1 MLFDTI
7 AAISTPRGEGGIGIV
22 RISGNNALDI
32 LEKIFKPKS
41 GKAIKGLRNY
51 SINYG
56 HIFDGKTLVDE
67 VLVSIMKAP
76 NTYTREDIV
85 EINCHGGFVITEKVL
100 EVVLKNGARIAEIGE
115 FTRRAFL
122 NGRIDLTQA
131 EAVIDLI
138 HGKTEKSVSLSLNQL
153 RGDLKE
159 QIEHLK
165 KLVLDVAAH
174 INVVLDYPEEG
185 IDDPLPE
192 HLVENL
198 QEVLDTTDRLIRS
211 YDKGKMIKEG
221 IKTAIVGKPNVGKSS
236 ILNSVLKE
244 ERAIVTHVAG
254 TTRDVIEEVVN
265 LKGIP
270 LVLVDTAGIRK
281 TDDLVENIGVEKS
294 KKLIE
299 SADLILFVVDSS
311 RPLDE
316 EDMKIHEAI
325 KAEKVIG
332 ILNKIDIKED
342 IDLSPLTKIS
352 KWLEISAIKNQGID
366 EMEEEIYRHI
376 IDENIEDSSQKI
388 TITNVRHK
396 SALEK
401 TKQSIENIFET
412 IESGLPMDLMAVDI
426 KGALDSLSEVTGEI
440 SSEDLLDHIFSNFCV
455 GK

>member
-41 GKAIKGLRNY
+41 GKVIKGLRNY

-198 QEVLDTTDRLIRS
+198 QEVLDTTDRLIKS

-299 SADLILFVVDSS
+299 SADLILFVVDGS

>member
-22 RISGNNALDI
+22 RISGNNALEI
-32 LEKIFKPKS
+32 LGKIFRPKS
-41 GKAIKGLRNY
+41 KKEVKNLKNF

-56 HIFDGKTLVDE
+56 HLYNNENLVDE
-67 VLVSIMKAP
+67 VLVSIMRAP
-76 NTYTREDIV
+76 NTYTKEDMV

-100 EVVLKNGARIAEIGE
+100 EIVLKNGARLSESGE

-122 NGRIDLTQA
+122 NGRLDLTQA
-131 EAVIDLI
+131 EAVMDII
-138 HGKTEKSVSLSLNQL
+138 HGKTEKSVSLSLDQL

-159 QIEHLK
+159 QIGHLK

-192 HLVENL
+192 NLVGNL
-198 QEVLDTTDRLIRS
+198 KEVIDTTDALIRS

-294 KKLIE
+294 KQLIE
-299 SADLILFVVDSS
+299 SADLILFVVDGS
-311 RPLDE
+311 RALDE
-316 EDMKIHEAI
+316 EDMRIHEAI

-332 ILNKIDIKED
+332 ILNKIDIRED
-342 IDLSPLTKIS
+342 IDLSPLTKIN

-366 EMEEEIYRHI
+366 EMEEEIYNHI
-376 IDENIEDSSQKI
+376 IEENVEDSSQKI
-388 TITNVRHK
+388 TITNIRHK

-412 IESGLPMDLMAVDI
+412 IENGLPMDLMAVDI

>member
-22 RISGNNALDI
+22 RISGNNALEI
-32 LEKIFKPKS
+32 LGKIFRPKS
-41 GKAIKGLRNY
+41 KKAVRDLRNF

-56 HIFDGKTLVDE
+56 HLYDGENLVDE

-76 NTYTREDIV
+76 NTYTKEDIV

-100 EVVLKNGARIAEIGE
+100 ETVLKNGARISESGE

-122 NGRIDLTQA
+122 NGRLDLTQA
-131 EAVIDLI
+131 EAVMDII
-138 HGKTEKSVSLSLNQL
+138 HGKTEKSVSLSLDQL

-159 QIEHLK
+159 QIGHLK

-192 HLVENL
+192 NLVGNL
-198 QEVLDTTDRLIRS
+198 REVMDTTDILIRS

-294 KKLIE
+294 KQLIE
-299 SADLILFVVDSS
+299 SADLILFVVDGS
-311 RPLDE
+311 RALDE
-316 EDMKIHEAI
+316 EDMRIHEAI

-332 ILNKIDIKED
+332 ILNKIDIRED
-342 IDLSPLTKIS
+342 IDLSPLTKIN

-366 EMEEEIYRHI
+366 EMEEEIYNHI
-376 IDENIEDSSQKI
+376 IEENVEDSSQKI
-388 TITNVRHK
+388 TITNIRHK

-412 IESGLPMDLMAVDI
+412 IENGLPMDLMAVDI

>member
-198 QEVLDTTDRLIRS
+198 QEVLDTTNRLIRS

-299 SADLILFVVDSS
+299 SADLILFVVDGS

>member
-56 HIFDGKTLVDE
+56 HIFDGETLVDE

-254 TTRDVIEEVVN
+254 TTRDIIEEIVN

-299 SADLILFVVDSS
+299 SADLILFVVDGS

>member
-22 RISGNNALDI
+22 RISGNNALEI
-32 LEKIFKPKS
+32 LGKIFRPKS
-41 GKAIKGLRNY
+41 KKAVRDLKNF

-56 HIFDGKTLVDE
+56 HLYDGENLVDE

-76 NTYTREDIV
+76 NTYTKEDIV

-100 EVVLKNGARIAEIGE
+100 ETVLKNGARISESGE

-122 NGRIDLTQA
+122 NGRLDLTQA
-131 EAVIDLI
+131 EAVMDII
-138 HGKTEKSVSLSLNQL
+138 HGKTEKSVSLSLDQL

-159 QIEHLK
+159 QIGHLK

-192 HLVENL
+192 NLVGNL
-198 QEVLDTTDRLIRS
+198 REVMDTTDTLIRS

-294 KKLIE
+294 KQLIE
-299 SADLILFVVDSS
+299 SADLILFVVDGS
-311 RPLDE
+311 RALDE
-316 EDMKIHEAI
+316 EDMRIHEAI

-332 ILNKIDIKED
+332 ILNKIDIRED
-342 IDLSPLTKIS
+342 IDLSPLTKIN

-366 EMEEEIYRHI
+366 EMEEEIYNHI
-376 IDENIEDSSQKI
+376 IEENVEDSSQKI
-388 TITNVRHK
+388 TITNIRHK

-412 IESGLPMDLMAVDI
+412 IENGLPMDLMAVDI

>member
-198 QEVLDTTDRLIRS
+198 QEVLDTTDRLIKS

-299 SADLILFVVDSS
+299 SADLILFVVDGS

-426 KGALDSLSEVTGEI
+426 KWALDSLSEVTGEI
-440 SSEDLLDHIFSNFCV
+440 SSEYLLDHIFSNFCV

>member
-198 QEVLDTTDRLIRS
+198 QEVLDTTDRLIKS

-254 TTRDVIEEVVN
+254 TTRDIIEEVVN

-299 SADLILFVVDSS
+299 SADLILFVVDGS

>member
-174 INVVLDYPEEG
+174 
-185 IDDPLPE
+185 
-192 HLVENL
+192 
-198 QEVLDTTDRLIRS
+198 
-211 YDKGKMIKEG
+211 
-221 IKTAIVGKPNVGKSS
+221 S
-236 ILNSVLKE
+236 ICLSV
-244 ERAIVTHVAG
+244 
-254 TTRDVIEEVVN
+254 
-265 LKGIP
+265 
-270 LVLVDTAGIRK
+270 
-281 TDDLVENIGVEKS
+281 
-294 KKLIE
+294 
-299 SADLILFVVDSS
+299 
-311 RPLDE
+311 
-316 EDMKIHEAI
+316 
-325 KAEKVIG
+325 
-332 ILNKIDIKED
+332 
-342 IDLSPLTKIS
+342 
-352 KWLEISAIKNQGID
+352 
-366 EMEEEIYRHI
+366 
-376 IDENIEDSSQKI
+376 
-388 TITNVRHK
+388 
-396 SALEK
+396 
-401 TKQSIENIFET
+401 
-412 IESGLPMDLMAVDI
+412 
-426 KGALDSLSEVTGEI
+426 
-440 SSEDLLDHIFSNFCV
+440 
-455 GK
+455 

>member
-299 SADLILFVVDSS
+299 SADLILFVVDGS

-316 EDMKIHEAI
+316 EDMKIHKAI

>member
-1 MLFDTI
+1 
-7 AAISTPRGEGGIGIV
+7 
-22 RISGNNALDI
+22 
-32 LEKIFKPKS
+32 
-41 GKAIKGLRNY
+41 LRNF

-56 HIFDGKTLVDE
+56 HIYDGEQLIDE
-67 VLVSIMKAP
+67 VMVSIMKAP
-76 NTYTREDIV
+76 HTYTKENIV
-85 EINCHGGFVITEKVL
+85 EINCHGGFVITEKLL
-100 EVVLKNGARIAEIGE
+100 ETVLKYGARHAEIGE

-131 EAVIDLI
+131 EAIIDII

-165 KLVLDVAAH
+165 KLILDVAAH

-192 HLVENL
+192 NLVGNL
-198 QEVLDTTDRLIRS
+198 QEVVDTTDRLIKS

-236 ILNSVLKE
+236 LLNSVLRE
-244 ERAIVTHVAG
+244 ERAIVTHIPG

-270 LVLVDTAGIRK
+270 LILVDTAGIRK
-281 TDDLVENIGVEKS
+281 TDDIVENIGVEKS
-294 KKLIE
+294 KKMIE
-299 SADLILFVVDSS
+299 NADLILFVIDGS
-311 RPLDE
+311 RELEE
-316 EDMKIHEAI
+316 EDIKIHESI
-325 KAEKVIG
+325 NSEKVIG
-332 ILNKIDIKED
+332 ILNKIDMERKV
-342 IDLSPLTKIS
+342 DLSKLTKI
-352 KWLEISAIKNQGID
+352 KNWIEISAMKNIGID
-366 EMEEEIYRHI
+366 EMEDKIYHHI
-376 IDENIEDSSQKI
+376 VDGNVEDSSQKI

-401 TKQSIENIFET
+401 TKQYVENIFDT
-412 IESGLPMDLMAVDI
+412 IHAGLPMDLMAVDI

>member
-22 RISGNNALDI
+22 RISGSNALDI

-41 GKAIKGLRNY
+41 GKAVKEIRNY
-51 SINYG
+51 SISYG
-56 HIFDGKTLVDE
+56 HLFDGENLVDE

-100 EVVLKNGARIAEIGE
+100 ETVLKNGARIAEIGE

-131 EAVIDLI
+131 EAVIDII

-192 HLVENL
+192 NLVGNL
-198 QEVLDTTDRLIRS
+198 REVMDTTDKLIRS

-299 SADLILFVVDSS
+299 SADLILFVVDGS
-311 RPLDE
+311 RALDE
-316 EDMKIHEAI
+316 EDMRIHEAI
-325 KAEKVIG
+325 KADKVIG
-332 ILNKIDIKED
+332 ILNKIDIKEN
-342 IDLSPLTKIS
+342 IDLSPLTKIN

-366 EMEEEIYRHI
+366 EMEEEIYHHI
-376 IDENIEDSSQKI
+376 IDENIEDSSQKV
-388 TITNVRHK
+388 TITNIRHK

-412 IESGLPMDLMAVDI
+412 IENGLPMDLMAVDI
-426 KGALDSLSEVTGEI
+426 KGALDALSEVTGEI

>member
-22 RISGNNALDI
+22 RISGNYALDI

-56 HIFDGKTLVDE
+56 HIFDGETLVDE

-254 TTRDVIEEVVN
+254 TTRDIIEEVVN

-299 SADLILFVVDSS
+299 SADLILFVVDGS

-332 ILNKIDIKED
+332 ILNKIDIKEN

>member
-22 RISGNNALDI
+22 RISGNNALEI
-32 LEKIFKPKS
+32 LEKIFKPRS
-41 GKAIKGLRNY
+41 GKAIRDIRNF
-51 SINYG
+51 SITYG
-56 HIFDGKTLVDE
+56 HIFDGETLVDE

-192 HLVENL
+192 HLVDNL
-198 QEVLDTTDRLIRS
+198 QEVLDTTDKLIRS

-254 TTRDVIEEVVN
+254 TTRDIIEEVVN

-299 SADLILFVVDSS
+299 SADLILFVVDGS

-316 EDMKIHEAI
+316 EDMKIHDAI

-332 ILNKIDIKED
+332 ILNKIDIRQD
-342 IDLSPLTKIS
+342 IDLSPLTKIN

>member
-56 HIFDGKTLVDE
+56 HIFDGETLVDE

-254 TTRDVIEEVVN
+254 TTRDIIEEVVN

-299 SADLILFVVDSS
+299 SADLILFVVDGS

>member
-1 MLFDTI
+1 M
-7 AAISTPRGEGGIGIV
+7 
-22 RISGNNALDI
+22 
-32 LEKIFKPKS
+32 
-41 GKAIKGLRNY
+41 RNF

-56 HIFDGKTLVDE
+56 HIYDGEQLIDE
-67 VLVSIMKAP
+67 VMVSIMKAP
-76 NTYTREDIV
+76 HTYTKENIV
-85 EINCHGGFVITEKVL
+85 EINCHGGFVITEKLL
-100 EVVLKNGARIAEIGE
+100 ETVLKYGARHAEIGE

-131 EAVIDLI
+131 EAIIDII

-165 KLVLDVAAH
+165 KLILDVAAH

-192 HLVENL
+192 NLVGNL
-198 QEVLDTTDRLIRS
+198 QEVVDTTDRLIKS

-236 ILNSVLKE
+236 LLNSVLRE
-244 ERAIVTHVAG
+244 ERAIVTHIPG

-270 LVLVDTAGIRK
+270 LILVDTAGIRK
-281 TDDLVENIGVEKS
+281 TDDIVENIGVEKS
-294 KKLIE
+294 KKMIE
-299 SADLILFVVDSS
+299 NADLILFVIDGS
-311 RPLDE
+311 RELEE
-316 EDMKIHEAI
+316 EDIKIHESI
-325 KAEKVIG
+325 NSEKVIG
-332 ILNKIDIKED
+332 ILNKIDMERKV
-342 IDLSPLTKIS
+342 DLSKLTKI
-352 KWLEISAIKNQGID
+352 KNWIEISAMKNIGID
-366 EMEEEIYRHI
+366 EMEDKIYHHI
-376 IDENIEDSSQKI
+376 VDGNVEDSSQKI

-401 TKQSIENIFET
+401 TKQYVENIFDT
-412 IESGLPMDLMAVDI
+412 IHAGLPMDLMAVDI

>member
-153 RGDLKE
+153 RGDLKK

-299 SADLILFVVDSS
+299 SADLILFVVDGS

-332 ILNKIDIKED
+332 ILNKIDIKEN

>member
-1 MLFDTI
+1 M
-7 AAISTPRGEGGIGIV
+7 
-22 RISGNNALDI
+22 
-32 LEKIFKPKS
+32 
-41 GKAIKGLRNY
+41 
-51 SINYG
+51 
-56 HIFDGKTLVDE
+56 DE

-254 TTRDVIEEVVN
+254 TTRDIIEEIVN

-299 SADLILFVVDSS
+299 SADLILFVVDGS

>member
-22 RISGNNALDI
+22 RISGNNALEI
-32 LEKIFKPKS
+32 LEKIFKPRS
-41 GKAIKGLRNY
+41 GKAIRDIRNF
-51 SINYG
+51 SITYG
-56 HIFDGKTLVDE
+56 HIFDGETLVDE

-192 HLVENL
+192 HLVDNL

-254 TTRDVIEEVVN
+254 TTRDIIEEVVN

-299 SADLILFVVDSS
+299 SADLILFVVDGS

-316 EDMKIHEAI
+316 EDMKIHDAI

-332 ILNKIDIKED
+332 ILNKIDIRQD
-342 IDLSPLTKIS
+342 IDLSPLTKIN

>member
-22 RISGNNALDI
+22 RISGNNALEI
-32 LEKIFKPKS
+32 LEKIFKPRS
-41 GKAIKGLRNY
+41 GKAIRDIRNF
-51 SINYG
+51 SITYG
-56 HIFDGKTLVDE
+56 HIFDGETLVDE

-192 HLVENL
+192 HLVDNL

-254 TTRDVIEEVVN
+254 TTRDIIEEVVN

-299 SADLILFVVDSS
+299 SADLILFVVDGS

-316 EDMKIHEAI
+316 EDMKIHDAI

-332 ILNKIDIKED
+332 ILNKIDIRQN
-342 IDLSPLTKIS
+342 IDLSPLTKIN

>member
-299 SADLILFVVDSS
+299 SADLILFVVDGS

-342 IDLSPLTKIS
+342 IDLLPLTKIS

>member
-22 RISGNNALDI
+22 RISGNNALEI
-32 LEKIFKPKS
+32 LGKIFKPKS
-41 GKAIKGLRNY
+41 KKNIEELKNF

-56 HIFDGKTLVDE
+56 HLYDGKNLVDE

-76 NTYTREDIV
+76 NTYTKEDIV

-100 EVVLKNGARIAEIGE
+100 ETVLKNGARISESGE

-122 NGRIDLTQA
+122 NGRLDLTQA
-131 EAVIDLI
+131 EAVMDII
-138 HGKTEKSVSLSLNQL
+138 HGKTEKSVSLSLDQL

-159 QIEHLK
+159 QIGHLK

-192 HLVENL
+192 NLVGNL
-198 QEVLDTTDRLIRS
+198 REVMDTTDILIRS

-221 IKTAIVGKPNVGKSS
+221 VKTAIVGKPNVGKSS

-270 LVLVDTAGIRK
+270 LVLIDTAGIRK

-294 KKLIE
+294 KQLIE
-299 SADLILFVVDSS
+299 SADLILFVVDGS
-311 RPLDE
+311 RALDE
-316 EDMKIHEAI
+316 EDMRIHEAI

-332 ILNKIDIKED
+332 ILNKIDIRED
-342 IDLSPLTKIS
+342 IDLSPLTKIN

-366 EMEEEIYRHI
+366 EMEEEIYNHI
-376 IDENIEDSSQKI
+376 IEENVEDSSQKI
-388 TITNVRHK
+388 TITNIRHK

-412 IESGLPMDLMAVDI
+412 IENGLPMDLMAVDI

>member
-22 RISGNNALDI
+22 RISGNNALEI
-32 LEKIFKPKS
+32 LGKIFKPKS
-41 GKAIKGLRNY
+41 KKNIEELKNF

-56 HIFDGKTLVDE
+56 HLYDGKNLVDE

-76 NTYTREDIV
+76 NTYTKEDIV

-100 EVVLKNGARIAEIGE
+100 ETVLKNGARISESGE

-122 NGRIDLTQA
+122 NGRLDLTQA
-131 EAVIDLI
+131 EAVMDII
-138 HGKTEKSVSLSLNQL
+138 HGKTEKSVSLSLDQL

-159 QIEHLK
+159 QIGHLK

-192 HLVENL
+192 SLVGNL
-198 QEVLDTTDRLIRS
+198 REVMDTTDILIRS

-294 KKLIE
+294 KQLIE
-299 SADLILFVVDSS
+299 SADLILFVVDGS
-311 RPLDE
+311 RALDE
-316 EDMKIHEAI
+316 EDMRIHEAI

-332 ILNKIDIKED
+332 ILNKIDIRED
-342 IDLSPLTKIS
+342 IDLSPLTKIN

-366 EMEEEIYRHI
+366 EMEEEIYNHI
-376 IDENIEDSSQKI
+376 IEENVEDSSQKI
-388 TITNVRHK
+388 TITNIRHK

-412 IESGLPMDLMAVDI
+412 IENGLPMDLMAVDI

>member
-22 RISGNNALDI
+22 RLSGDSAFEI
-32 LEKIFKPKS
+32 VEKIFRPKS
-41 GKAIKGLRNY
+41 GKKISELRNF

-56 HIFDGKTLVDE
+56 HIYDRENLVDE
-67 VLVSIMKAP
+67 VMVSVMKGP
-76 NTYTREDIV
+76 NTYTKEDIV
-85 EINCHGGFVITEKVL
+85 EINCHGGLVVTEKIL
-100 EVVLKNGARIAEIGE
+100 ETVLKYGARLSEPGE

-131 EAVIDLI
+131 EAIIDII
-138 HGKTEKSVSLSLNQL
+138 HSKTEKSVSLSLNQL

-185 IDDPLPE
+185 IDDPLPAN
-192 HLVENL
+192 LVGNL
-198 QEVLDTTDRLIRS
+198 QEVIETTDKLIRS

-236 ILNSVLKE
+236 LLNSVLKE
-244 ERAIVTHVAG
+244 DRAIVTHVPG

-270 LVLVDTAGIRK
+270 LILVDTAGIR
-281 TDDLVENIGVEKS
+281 TTNDIVENIGVEKS
-294 KKLIE
+294 KKMIE
-299 SADLILFVVDSS
+299 KADLILFVVDGG
-311 RPLDE
+311 RELEP
-316 EDMKIHEAI
+316 EDFEIHNAI
-325 KAEKVIG
+325 NAEKVIG
-332 ILNKIDIKED
+332 IINKIDMERKAD
-342 IDLSPLTKIS
+342 ISKLTKVT
-352 KWLEISAIKNQGID
+352 KWIEISAKENLGID
-366 EMEEEIYRHI
+366 EMEDEIYNHI
-376 IDENIEDSSQKI
+376 VDGSIEDSSEKI

-401 TKQSIENIFET
+401 TKQYVENMFET
-412 IESGLPMDLMAVDI
+412 INLGLPMDLLAVDI